1 MSRASRL
8 ARREQGLFQS
18 FGRPE
23 PLSGRSDHAPT
34 RFQAGRTMIGAPK
47 SGRTGLK
54 AKVGEVLRINP
65 DMTVTASFPVP
76 ELRHRLTIDD
86 LDPRTTASQH
96 P

>member
-1 MSRASRL
+1 
-8 ARREQGLFQS
+8 
-18 FGRPE
+18 
-23 PLSGRSDHAPT
+23 
-34 RFQAGRTMIGAPK
+34 MIGAPK